1 MSLSSESA
9 IPSLQRQLSAA
20 EGWLELG
27 DLVSAHD
34 ELEEIAPRLRAHPQV
49 LVMRCR
55 IYGQARRWESALIIA
70 ERLVALCPQ
79 EPQGWIQR
87 SICLHALKQTQAAFD
102 TLLCFTHKCD
112 PSWNVAYDL
121 ARYAT
126 QLGQIRSAEQWLQRA
141 IQLGDRKQVK
151 LLALCDDALA
161 PLFQSLPS

>member
-27 DLVSAHD
+27 DVVSAHD

-55 IYGQARRWESALIIA
+55 IYGQARRWESVL
-70 ERLVALCPQ
+70 
-79 EPQGWIQR
+79 
-87 SICLHALKQTQAAFD
+87 
-102 TLLCFTHKCD
+102 
-112 PSWNVAYDL
+112 
-121 ARYAT
+121 
-126 QLGQIRSAEQWLQRA
+126 

-151 LLALCDDALA
+151 LLRHWSC
-161 PLFQSLPS
+161 PHSSLSNAG